1 MVALRKAYGV
11 LLLLFALFTGA
22 SIAAPLL
29 KLPPEYVGGLG
40 LDVGTFLF
48 KNAGVFSFCIPL
60 VLLIAALGVLVGRVF
75 RAVIFSLYVVLL
87 FFVVELALS
96 LWFGGVFAGRLAAF
110 LRNTLVKG
118 IGVFGSNLLLVGLL
132 LLLLIALEVDVKLFS
147 LFRPLFAS
155 KAPRRKQEET
165 EPAAEPQRTFEEAA
179 ERSEPPKVELSEL
192 KPEPKK
198 EVPSLRTLRGE
209 DFAPSG
215 TSSER
220 ERPGDK
226 RAKEEPAADKGGD
239 EKGIKIVEG
248 GGELGQLLSPKVE
261 EEAAEEPQRPSPSYK
276 LPPTNLLRPYKK
288 ERKRIDPKELEAKA
302 ALLEEKLRD
311 FGVSG
316 KVVSIHYGP
325 VVSMFEYKPAP
336 GIKVSKIL
344 NLQDDIAVVMKAGS
358 VRVVAP
364 IPGKDTIGIELPN
377 DERETVYFS
386 EIVASDAF
394 RDAKSLLTL
403 ILGKDI
409 FGKPF
414 VADLRK
420 MPHLLVA
427 GATGS
432 GKSVGLNSMI
442 CSILFKATPEDVKF
456 ILVDP
461 KMLEFSVYN
470 GVPHLITPVI
480 VDPKQAAQAL
490 TWAVGEME
498 RRYRLLSDA
507 GVRNLESYNAKS
519 GERLPYIVIVVDEL
533 ADLMMV
539 AGKDVELQIARLAQK
554 ARAAGIHLIL
564 ATQRPS
570 VDVITGLIKAN
581 FPSRIS
587 FKVSSKVDS
596 RTILDTVGAEK
607 LLGNGDMLFMPPGRS
622 ELIRLHGAYISDGEI
637 EAIAAFWKQQASPE
651 YSDIFS
657 KPEVNG
663 VGDENGMLRNEE
675 DELYDDAVEFVCNL
689 GYASASLLQRHFKIG
704 YNRAARLIEMME
716 KEGIVGPAQGS
727 KPREVLKRKKPKV
740 NFYDD
745 EG

>member
-1 MVALRKAYGV
+1 MVALRKAYGI
-11 LLLLFALFTGA
+11 LLALFSVFVGV
-22 SIAAPLL
+22 SIASPLL
-29 KLPPEYVGGLG
+29 NLSSNFVGGIG
-40 LDVGTFLF
+40 LDLGTFLF
-48 KNAGVFSFCIPL
+48 KNAGILSFSIPISL
-60 VLLIAALGVLVGRVF
+60 FFVSIGILIGRIF
-75 RAVIFSLYVVLL
+75 RSVIYALYVVL
-87 FFVVELALS
+87 FFFILELAS
-96 LWFGGVFAGRLAAF
+96 ALWFKGVWGGTLALYLKKKLIA
-110 LRNTLVKG
+110 N
-118 IGVFGSNLLLVGLL
+118 IGVLGSNLLLIGLFVL
-132 LLLLIALEVDVKLFS
+132 LFIAFELDQKIKRVFSIFKPPKLKKEKS
-147 LFRPLFAS
+147 QVPKEAHR
-155 KAPRRKQEET
+155 EET
-165 EPAAEPQRTFEEAA
+165 KVKEESKYIPPVQEKKDEFEA
-179 ERSEPPKVELSEL
+179 
-192 KPEPKK
+192 
-198 EVPSLRTLRGE
+198 
-209 DFAPSG
+209 FAPEQPQQES
-215 TSSER
+215 
-220 ERPGDK
+220 
-226 RAKEEPAADKGGD
+226 
-239 EKGIKIVEG
+239 IKIVEG
-248 GGELGQLLSPKVE
+248 AGELEEALSPRQE
-261 EEAAEEPQRPSPSYK
+261 ETEETNLPPPKPSRHYKLPSPSM
-276 LPPTNLLRPYKK
+276 LRSYKK
-288 ERKRIDPKELEAKA
+288 EKKKINPKELEAKA

-377 DERETVYFS
+377 DEREIVYFS
-386 EIVASDAF
+386 EILNSEEF
-394 RDAKSLLTL
+394 EKSKSPLTL

-414 VADLRK
+414 VTDLRK

-470 GVPHLITPVI
+470 GIPHLVVPVI
-480 VDPKQAAQAL
+480 TDPKQAAQAL
-490 TWAVGEME
+490 SWAVDEME
-498 RRYRLLSDA
+498 KRYQMLSEA
-507 GVRNLESYNAKS
+507 GVRNIESYNAKA
-519 GERLPYIVIVVDEL
+519 EEKLHYIVIVIDEL

-554 ARAAGIHLIL
+554 ARAAGIHLIV

-607 LLGNGDMLFMPPGRS
+607 LLGNGDMLFMPPGKS

-637 EAIAAFWKQQASPE
+637 ETIANFWKQQAAPE
-651 YSDIFS
+651 YNDKIFS
-657 KPEVNG
+657 KPKVNG
-663 VGDENGMLRNEE
+663 VSSSDSDYVRDEV
-675 DELYDDAVEFVCNL
+675 DELYDEAVEFVTNL

-704 YNRAARLIEMME
+704 YNRAARLIDLME
-716 KEGIVGPAQGS
+716 KNGIVGPAQGS
-727 KPREVLKRKKPKV
+727 KPREVLIRKKPEV
-740 NFYDD
+740 NLYDNASPQED
-745 EG
+745 